1 MEQLKLLRS
10 SFYQKPLLCLLFAFC
25 ASCVI
30 SIDTGNTYSD
40 KQTISVKTSPIRH
53 TVVSDGHPIALW
65 EKPYQDA
72 EGIILFVHGRTWS
85 GLPDFDLQV
94 DGEDLSLMDGMLEEG
109 YGSYAVDLRGYGET
123 PRDSSQWLSPTKAAN
138 DVIAVLAWISESH
151 NKQPIHVFGWSY
163 GSVISLLASQTDHS
177 NIASLTLFG
186 FWLDLDSDIPKDTDG
201 KVLERRI
208 NTAEA
213 AASDFIVPGSI
224 SQRAIDGYVKAA
236 LAADPVR
243 VDWRNEYEF
252 LTIDPSRIDVPVLL
266 MQGEFD
272 PIAPT
277 ELQAKLFA
285 RLKTPN
291 KSWVV
296 VSGGDHAAFMETPR
310 PYFIRAFSDFI
321 DRFNP

>member
-1 MEQLKLLRS
+1 MGQLKTHRPSL
-10 SFYQKPLLCLLFAFC
+10 YQKPLLCLLIVFC
-25 ASCVI
+25 ASCVV
-30 SIDTGNTYSD
+30 SIDTVNHYSD
-40 KQTISVKTSPIRH
+40 EQTITVKTGPVRH
-53 TVVSDGHPIALW
+53 TVMSDDHPIALW
-65 EKPYQDA
+65 EKSHQDA

-94 DGEDLSLMDGMLEEG
+94 DGEELSLMDGMLEEG

-138 DVIAVLAWISESH
+138 DLITVLAWISERH
-151 NKQPIHVFGWSY
+151 NQQPIHVFGWSY
-163 GSVISLLASQTDHS
+163 GSVISLLASQTDDN

-186 FWLDLDSDIPKDTDG
+186 FWLDLDSDIPKDIDD
-201 KVLERRI
+201 KALERRI

-224 SQRAIDGYVKAA
+224 SQRAVDGYVKAA

-243 VDWRNEYEF
+243 VDWRNEHEF
-252 LTIDPSRIDVPVLL
+252 LTINPSRVDIPVLL

-277 ELQAKLFA
+277 DFQAKLFT

-296 VSGGDHAAFMETPR
+296 ISGGDHAAFMETPR

-321 DRFNP
+321 GRFNP